1 MKTSLSIPQLLQM
14 ALVAAVVVLI
24 MRVQPQADQTQ
35 QAGFF
40 NMPGYANSATAP
52 TNSTGFSTSATL
64 LELNNALVN
73 IAEKSNPAVVTIL
86 TEREVRNVR
95 RNPFEDFFGSQFRSQ
110 PRRMSGLGSG
120 VIVSGDGYILTN
132 NHVIDGADVIA
143 VEVLGGETLDATV
156 VGADPKSDLAV
167 LKVEKSDLPYLEFGN
182 SDGLRVGE
190 IVMAIGSPLDDGL
203 AHTVTMGIVSAT
215 GRTNLDIADY
225 ENFIQTDAAINPGN
239 SGGALVDL
247 NGNLVG
253 INTAIATRSGGNQ
266 GIGFAIPASMAK
278 MVMES
283 LIKDGRVIRGYLG
296 IYMDDVNQAMM
307 KALDLKEEN
316 GIFVGR
322 VVKGGPA
329 DLGGIREEDVIVK
342 LDGRKIKDL
351 NELRNKIAGIRP
363 GTSIDLTV
371 VRNGN
376 ERDLTVVLGELDA
389 GNGVAVNSE
398 RNEMEELVRFRV
410 DDITGENA
418 RNYRIDPDEKGVVV
432 TDIDARSK
440 AYRAGLRTGDLIV
453 ALNKKTVNSTSDFV
467 EMVKVARGDD
477 AMLLKVIRS
486 GTPLY
491 IAFDL

>member
-1 MKTSLSIPQLLQM
+1 M
-14 ALVAAVVVLI
+14 
-24 MRVQPQADQTQ
+24 
-35 QAGFF
+35 
-40 NMPGYANSATAP
+40 
-52 TNSTGFSTSATL
+52 
-64 LELNNALVN
+64 
-73 IAEKSNPAVVTIL
+73 
-86 TEREVRNVR
+86 
-95 RNPFEDFFGSQFRSQ
+95 
-110 PRRMSGLGSG
+110 
-120 VIVSGDGYILTN
+120 
-132 NHVIDGADVIA
+132 
-143 VEVLGGETLDATV
+143 
-156 VGADPKSDLAV
+156 
-167 LKVEKSDLPYLEFGN
+167 
-182 SDGLRVGE
+182 
-190 IVMAIGSPLDDGL
+190 
-203 AHTVTMGIVSAT
+203 
-215 GRTNLDIADY
+215 
-225 ENFIQTDAAINPGN
+225 
-239 SGGALVDL
+239 